1 MTQSQALIQGRVSP
15 EEREIML
22 AQLPASTLDVLVI
35 GAGINGAVAA
45 AGLSARA
52 CRVAVVDGGDF
63 SSGVSSQSSNLAWGG
78 IKYLEAGEFRLV
90 RKLCRSRNQ
99 LMDAFPSTVREIRFL
114 ASVRRGFRWWSIAL
128 WCGALL
134 YWLMGNMRLSP
145 PRYLTA
151 RAISRRAPVVN
162 PVDIVGGLEYSDC
175 YLHDNDSRFVF
186 RFLRTAM
193 DRGVL
198 AANYTRVER
207 LTWSAS
213 EDRWT
218 VQLRDLVGNRTLT
231 VHTKSIV
238 NAAGPNAD
246 SLNEQLG
253 VVTQHHHALSKG
265 IHLIVDRVT
274 DVDKVLTF
282 FASDGRLF
290 FVIPMGPK
298 TCIGTTDT
306 RVDAPS
312 VSVTPE
318 DRDFVLANANA
329 LLKLPRALTTADIIA
344 ERVGVRPLVL
354 AGEVEHGDWTQLS
367 RKHEID
373 VDEQRRVLSIFGGK
387 LTDCINVGDEVVS
400 LIAQWGLAMPKD
412 DQRWYGE
419 PGPDQ
424 RAQFL
429 VSAAAME
436 LDALTPKHAP
446 EPLSLRYWR
455 RYGTDAFELLT
466 AIAQDPT
473 ESEQVLQC
481 ADYTRAE
488 LRLTARRE
496 MIVDIHDF
504 LRRRSKIAQVVRLRA
519 LLEDPGLPELVSLL
533 MAASAP
539 AAIAQLRESAE
550 LSA

>member
-1 MTQSQALIQGRVSP
+1 MTDSQAVNQGRRSP
-15 EEREIML
+15 DEREAML

-45 AGLSARA
+45 AALAGRA
-52 CRVAVVDGGDF
+52 DRVAVVDGGDF

-114 ASVRRGFRWWSIAL
+114 ASVRRGFRWWSIVL
-128 WCGALL
+128 WCGAML
-134 YWLMGNMRLSP
+134 YWLMGDRRLSP
-145 PRYLTA
+145 PRYLTP

-162 PVDIVGGLEYSDC
+162 PTDIVGGLEYSDC

-198 AANYTRVER
+198 GANYIRVES
-207 LTWSAS
+207 LTWCAS
-213 EDRWT
+213 EERWS
-218 VQLRDLVGNRTLT
+218 VRLQDLISNRSLT
-231 VHTKSIV
+231 VYARSIV

-246 SLNEQLG
+246 SLNRQLG
-253 VVTQHHHALSKG
+253 IETQHHHALSKG

-274 DVDKVLTF
+274 ELNKVLTF

-306 RVDAPS
+306 RVDAPA
-312 VSVTPE
+312 VTVTPE
-318 DRDFVLANANA
+318 DRDFVLANANS
-329 LLKLPRALTTADIIA
+329 LLKLRRPLTTEDIIA
-344 ERVGVRPLVL
+344 ERVGVRPLAL
-354 AGEVEHGDWTQLS
+354 AGEVEHADWTTLS

-373 VDEQRRVLSIFGGK
+373 IDDERRVLSVFGGK
-387 LTDCINVGDEVVS
+387 LTDCINVGEEIAS
-400 LIAQWGLAMPKD
+400 LMARWGLAKPGASA
-412 DQRWYGE
+412 RWYGE
-419 PGPDQ
+419 PEPEQ
-424 RAQFL
+424 HARFL
-429 VSAAAME
+429 AEAAAME
-436 LDALTPKHAP
+436 LDTLTPPGAP

-455 RYGTDAFELLT
+455 RYGSDAFELLA
-466 AIAQDPT
+466 AIAKDP
-473 ESEQVLQC
+473 SEAALVVQC

-496 MIVDIHDF
+496 MVVDIHDF
-504 LRRRSKIAQVVRLRA
+504 LRRRSKIAQVVRPCT
-519 LLEDPGLPELVSLL
+519 LLQDPGLPELVSLL
-533 MAASAP
+533 MAESAP
-539 AAIAQLRESAE
+539 AAIAQLQRGVV
-550 LSA
+550 

>member
-1 MTQSQALIQGRVSP
+1 MMTDSQAVNQGRRSP
-15 EEREIML
+15 DEREAML

-45 AGLSARA
+45 AALAGRA
-52 CRVAVVDGGDF
+52 DRVAVVDGGDF

-114 ASVRRGFRWWSIAL
+114 ASVRRGFRWWSIVL
-128 WCGALL
+128 WCGAML
-134 YWLMGNMRLSP
+134 YWLMGDRRLSP
-145 PRYLTA
+145 PRYLTP

-162 PVDIVGGLEYSDC
+162 PTDIVGGLEYSDC

-198 AANYTRVER
+198 GANYIRVES
-207 LTWSAS
+207 LTWCAS
-213 EDRWT
+213 EERWS
-218 VQLRDLVGNRTLT
+218 VRLQDLISNRSLT
-231 VHTKSIV
+231 VYARSIV

-246 SLNEQLG
+246 SLNRQLG
-253 VVTQHHHALSKG
+253 IETQHHHALSKG

-274 DVDKVLTF
+274 ELNKVLTF

-306 RVDAPS
+306 RVDAPA
-312 VSVTPE
+312 VTVTPE
-318 DRDFVLANANA
+318 DRDFVLANANS
-329 LLKLPRALTTADIIA
+329 LLKLRRPLTTEDIIA
-344 ERVGVRPLVL
+344 ERVGVRPLAL
-354 AGEVEHGDWTQLS
+354 AGEVEHADWTTLS

-373 VDEQRRVLSIFGGK
+373 IDDERRVLSVFGGK
-387 LTDCINVGDEVVS
+387 LTDCINVGEEIAS
-400 LIAQWGLAMPKD
+400 LMARWGLAKPGASA
-412 DQRWYGE
+412 RWYGE
-419 PGPDQ
+419 PEPEQ
-424 RAQFL
+424 HARFL
-429 VSAAAME
+429 AEAAAME
-436 LDALTPKHAP
+436 LDTLTPPGAP

-455 RYGTDAFELLT
+455 RYGSDAFELLA
-466 AIAQDPT
+466 AIAKDP
-473 ESEQVLQC
+473 SEAALVVQC

-496 MIVDIHDF
+496 MVVDIHDF
-504 LRRRSKIAQVVRLRA
+504 LRRRSKIAQVVRPCT
-519 LLEDPGLPELVSLL
+519 LLQDPGLPELVSLL
-533 MAASAP
+533 MAESAP
-539 AAIAQLRESAE
+539 AAIAQLQRGVV
-550 LSA
+550 

>member
-1 MTQSQALIQGRVSP
+1 MMTDSQAVNQGRRSP
-15 EEREIML
+15 DEREAML

-45 AGLSARA
+45 AALAGRA
-52 CRVAVVDGGDF
+52 GRVAVVDGGDF

-114 ASVRRGFRWWSIAL
+114 ASVRRGFRWWSIVL

-134 YWLMGNMRLSP
+134 YWLMGDRRLSP
-145 PRYLTA
+145 PRYLTP

-162 PVDIVGGLEYSDC
+162 PTDIVGGLEYSDC

-198 AANYTRVER
+198 GANYTRVEG
-207 LTWSAS
+207 LTWRAS
-213 EDRWT
+213 EGRWS
-218 VQLRDLVGNRTLT
+218 VRLLDLVSNRSLT
-231 VHTKSIV
+231 VYARSIV

-246 SLNEQLG
+246 LLNRQLG
-253 VVTQHHHALSKG
+253 IETQHHHALSKG

-274 DVDKVLTF
+274 ELNKVLTF

-312 VSVTPE
+312 VTVTPE
-318 DRDFVLANANA
+318 DRDFVLANANR
-329 LLKLPRALTTADIIA
+329 LLKLPRPLTTEDIIA
-344 ERVGVRPLVL
+344 ERVGVRPLAL
-354 AGEVEHGDWTQLS
+354 AGEVEHADWTQLS

-373 VDEQRRVLSIFGGK
+373 IDDERRVLSIFGGK
-387 LTDCINVGDEVVS
+387 LTDCINVGEEVAS
-400 LIAQWGLAMPKD
+400 LMARWGLAKPGASA
-412 DQRWYGE
+412 RWYGE
-419 PGPDQ
+419 PEP
-424 RAQFL
+424 AQYARFL
-429 VSAAAME
+429 AEAAAME
-436 LDALTPKHAP
+436 LDTLTPPGAP

-455 RYGTDAFELLT
+455 RYGSDAFELLA
-466 AIAQDPT
+466 AIVQDPA
-473 ESEQVLQC
+473 EAAQVVQC

-504 LRRRSKIAQVVRLRA
+504 LRRRSKIAQVVRPCT

-533 MAASAP
+533 MAESAP
-539 AAIAQLRESAE
+539 AALAQLQRGAV
-550 LSA
+550 